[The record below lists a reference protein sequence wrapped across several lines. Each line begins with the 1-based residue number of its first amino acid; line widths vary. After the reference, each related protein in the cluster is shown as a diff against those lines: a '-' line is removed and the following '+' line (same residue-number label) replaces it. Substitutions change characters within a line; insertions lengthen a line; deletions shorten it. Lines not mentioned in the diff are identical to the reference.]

1 MRAGLRAPM
10 EAASAA
16 HAHHIAALAAVQE
29 VALSRL

>member
-1 MRAGLRAPM
+1 M